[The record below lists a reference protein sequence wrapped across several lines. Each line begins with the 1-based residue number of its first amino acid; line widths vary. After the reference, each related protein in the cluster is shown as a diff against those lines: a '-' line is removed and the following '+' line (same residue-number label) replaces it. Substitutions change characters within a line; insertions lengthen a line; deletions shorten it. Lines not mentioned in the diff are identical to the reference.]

1 MNTQDVIGQFDR
13 FVIGNYKRLPVVVER
28 AAGSEMWDL
37 DGKRY
42 LDFFPGWGVG
52 LLGHCHP
59 RVVEAIQQQAG
70 RLLHIDNTMYTLPQ
84 GELAQLIA
92 ERSFGGQ
99 CFFCNSGAEANEAA
113 IKLAR
118 LAAGEGRYKILSMQR
133 SFHGRT
139 FAAMSATGQAKIQEG
154 FTPIVAGFAHV
165 PFNDLEAVAHAIDD
179 ETAAVLVE
187 PIQGEGGVHVPAD
200 DYLPRLRSLCDER
213 GVLLICDEVQ
223 TGCGRTGK
231 WFGYQQWGVEPD
243 IMTLAK
249 GLGSG
254 VSIGAMVA
262 RPEIAEKLVPGKH
275 ATTYGGSPL
284 VCAAGVAVFRAIEA
298 EGLLAHA
305 EAMGQRIMDGV
316 RAMSSPLVR
325 EVRGRGVMIGV
336 ELTQPGDQIVAD
348 ALAAGLRINCT
359 QQTVV
364 RMLPAMNISPEQV
377 DEGLGILAE
386 VMRNNEQVGAG
397 AAE

>member
-1 MNTQDVIGQFDR
+1 
-13 FVIGNYKRLPVVVER
+13 
-28 AAGSEMWDL
+28 
-37 DGKRY
+37 
-42 LDFFPGWGVG
+42 
-52 LLGHCHP
+52 
-59 RVVEAIQQQAG
+59 
-70 RLLHIDNTMYTLPQ
+70 
-84 GELAQLIA
+84 
-92 ERSFGGQ
+92 
-99 CFFCNSGAEANEAA
+99 
-113 IKLAR
+113 
-118 LAAGEGRYKILSMQR
+118 
-133 SFHGRT
+133 
-139 FAAMSATGQAKIQEG
+139 
-154 FTPIVAGFAHV
+154 V